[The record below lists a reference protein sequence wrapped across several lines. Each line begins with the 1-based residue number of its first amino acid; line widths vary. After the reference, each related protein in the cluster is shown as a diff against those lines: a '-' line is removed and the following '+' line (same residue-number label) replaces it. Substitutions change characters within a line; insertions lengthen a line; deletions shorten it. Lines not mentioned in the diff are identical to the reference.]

1 MRISGKS
8 FTIHLNDLLVFV
20 NTMTADIED
29 NRAAVKDR
37 GIPNGYVDGEVACT
51 GELEVDA
58 ANLKL
63 IMDAANRAGSFR
75 DLKLFDINTYAD
87 TGTEAMKVELF
98 GCLLKISGLLDI
110 DSAGGEKHATT
121 LPFEVT
127 SPDFVKINDTP
138 YLSRNDT
145 DELRVA

>member
-8 FTIHLNDLLVFV
+8 FYINLQDLLIFV
-20 NTMTADIED
+20 QTMTADIED
-29 NRAAVKDR
+29 SRAVAKDR
-37 GIPNGYVDGEVACT
+37 GIPNGFVDGEVACT

-58 ANLKL
+58 QNLKL
-63 IMDAANRAGSFR
+63 ITDAAGRAGSFR
-75 DLKLFDINTYAD
+75 DLDLFDINCFAD
-87 TGTEAMKVELF
+87 TGKEKMEVEMF

-110 DSAGGEKHATT
+110 DAVGGEKHVSTI
-121 LPFEVT
+121 PFEVT
-127 SPDFVKINDTP
+127 SPDFVKINGVP